1 MLESMSNVNI
11 FSFEIQVGPDGMYL
25 NNIEDDSGD
34 DDDDEEEEED
44 ESMDDD
50 DGANNVINFNL

>member
-1 MLESMSNVNI
+1 MSNVNI

-34 DDDDEEEEED
+34 DDDDEEEEEEDTDD
-44 ESMDDD
+44 EKLL
-50 DGANNVINFNL
+50 DGIL